1 MNLNLHPNV
10 WVLALAMLFAGTSAF
25 ANRTRTAAKDSLV
38 TAAKDSTEAKKKE
51 QKKLTPYER
60 LFDGKTV
67 VSAKGKFA
75 NLYLIDKKVYLEY
88 PVAELGKEL
97 MLSTTIAATSEPT
110 ILTVG
115 KTNTEPLHFR
125 FAMEDSAIVMKSVN
139 AVLVNPY
146 NQAYE
151 QSVSALHYAGASMA
165 KFNIEAFNKDSS
177 AVVINLSPFVTASN
191 SMIPIV
197 PKIVDPYVVTP
208 QPKNELNY
216 VKQLKAFDT
225 NCTVRTE
232 MNYLLNATLA
242 GVVTVASN
250 LPVSA
255 EVNFTLSRLPESRML
270 PRIADSRLGIAYNR
284 KLKLPNYAE
293 GIQAQYWTQRW
304 NLVPA
309 DKAAYLAGKKS
320 RPVRPITLY
329 FDRDFPADWKQAVR
343 EGILEWNKAFEA
355 AGFLGAI
362 EVKDYPTTRKD
373 FDIDNYTV
381 SSIRYSP
388 SIGQTVQGS
397 FGANPSTGEIT
408 HATLIVSNNIG
419 QLIAQQKFVLTAAAD
434 ESARHAEP
442 TPENIHAA
450 LRYLVMRETGRIL
463 DFLDNYAASS
473 AYDVES
479 LRSAKFTRE
488 HGLASSVMDETE
500 FNYVAQPGDKGVLF
514 TPATLGEYDYFLVK
528 WNYTYFGDDRAA
540 AENAMGPSWV
550 DYRTGEIINASVM
563 VYANVASL
571 ITSWRFVQTAQ
582 VDERVRSGK
591 LPQDMFNHIL
601 EYVIGHEVGHT
612 LGFMHNMAASSSF
625 AVDSLRD
632 AAFTRQYGTTPSIM
646 DYARFNYIAQP
657 GDEGVALEPP
667 VTGAYDDYMLE
678 WTYRYWPGND
688 YRKDAERLNQ
698 LVESH
703 ADDPHYRYVMQQ
715 MGDKRIDPSAL
726 EEDLGDDPVKAATYG
741 MRNLAYIVSHLDE
754 WVSGEDNSKRKAKLY
769 EEIAYQGFNYISH
782 VMMNVGGMYLYATSE
797 SSGKPRFRV
806 VPKEKQRESVQWL
819 LHQARTFS
827 DLEQPELEQ
836 KLYLTGRIYR
846 LVQQQVA
853 HQTMRRINQVALTY
867 YADSTS
873 YHPAEYLEDLYQDV
887 FGPTLRGDTLSETD
901 KDLQLL
907 FADMLLS
914 TVRSI
919 RTSPGALSLHDDE
932 PAFEAFLQRHS
943 DHLCSLTPERES
955 AHQSLIHRNFGN
967 GYGELRDIWPQSI
980 DLSSRYRFQ
989 YTQKVRTLVDN
1000 ALKQGPAQDRAYY
1013 TYLSRLIERAMEGK
1027 K

>member
-1 MNLNLHPNV
+1 MNLNLHPHV

-38 TAAKDSTEAKKKE
+38 TAAKDSTDAKKKE

-232 MNYLLNATLA
+232 MNYLLSATLA

-284 KLKLPNYAE
+284 KLKLPDYAE

-434 ESARHAEP
+434 ESARRAEP
-442 TPENIHAA
+442 TTENIHAA
-450 LRYLVMRETGRIL
+450 LRYLAMRETGRIL
-463 DFLDNYAASS
+463 GFLDNYAASS

-488 HGLASSVMDETE
+488 HGLAPSVMDETE

-514 TPATLGEYDYFLVK
+514 TPTTLGEYDYFLVK

-582 VDERVRSGK
+582 VDERVRSGT

-715 MGDKRIDPSAL
+715 MGDKRI
-726 EEDLGDDPVKAATYG
+726 
-741 MRNLAYIVSHLDE
+741 
-754 WVSGEDNSKRKAKLY
+754 
-769 EEIAYQGFNYISH
+769 
-782 VMMNVGGMYLYATSE
+782 
-797 SSGKPRFRV
+797 
-806 VPKEKQRESVQWL
+806 
-819 LHQARTFS
+819 
-827 DLEQPELEQ
+827 
-836 KLYLTGRIYR
+836 YR

-914 TVRSI
+914 TVHSI
-919 RTSPGALSLHDDE
+919 RTNPGALSLHDDE

-955 AHQSLIHRNFGN
+955 AHQSLIHRNFGY

-989 YTQKVRTLVDN
+989 YTQKVRALVDN

-1013 TYLSRLIERAMEGK
+1013 TYLSRLIERALEGK

>member
-38 TAAKDSTEAKKKE
+38 TAAKDSTDAKKKE

-75 NLYLIDKKVYLEY
+75 NLYLINKKVYLEY

-232 MNYLLNATLA
+232 MNYLLSATLA
-242 GVVTVASN
+242 GVITVASN

-284 KLKLPNYAE
+284 KLKLPDYAE

-309 DKAAYLAGKKS
+309 
-320 RPVRPITLY
+320 
-329 FDRDFPADWKQAVR
+329 
-343 EGILEWNKAFEA
+343 
-355 AGFLGAI
+355 
-362 EVKDYPTTRKD
+362 
-373 FDIDNYTV
+373 
-381 SSIRYSP
+381 
-388 SIGQTVQGS
+388 
-397 FGANPSTGEIT
+397 
-408 HATLIVSNNIG
+408 
-419 QLIAQQKFVLTAAAD
+419 
-434 ESARHAEP
+434 
-442 TPENIHAA
+442 
-450 LRYLVMRETGRIL
+450 
-463 DFLDNYAASS
+463 
-473 AYDVES
+473 
-479 LRSAKFTRE
+479 
-488 HGLASSVMDETE
+488 
-500 FNYVAQPGDKGVLF
+500 DKGVLF

-741 MRNLAYIVSHLDE
+741 MRNLAYIASHLDE
-754 WVSGEDNSKRKAKLY
+754 WVSGEDDSKRKAKLY

-914 TVRSI
+914 TVHSI
-919 RTSPGALSLHDDE
+919 RTNPGALSLHDDE

-955 AHQSLIHRNFGN
+955 AHQSLIHRNFGY

>member
-1 MNLNLHPNV
+1 MKKHIIGAWTLLLFLTAT
-10 WVLALAMLFAGTSAF
+10 LAAQ
-25 ANRTRTAAKDSLV
+25 AAPRDP
-38 TAAKDSTEAKKKE
+38 KKE
-51 QKKLTPYER
+51 KKQTPYEKLINDPSVERSTGSFIDLYKKDNKLYFGVPKR
-60 LFDGKTV
+60 LFGKEMLIGLTYSGTSNPALVNVGLKVNTPTPARFAFRDSTLVLEFINASVTDGSASMRLIREADTHFRHNPVAAFKPIGWSADSTRVLVDATAYFKDDNPQFTFFQGYGRKAAEKRPELNRFSTFRTFSNNLHFTV
-67 VSAKGKFA
+67 ERYYTLQLGDGTGQQALDHYPTLVSATFSFLMLPDELMTPRLADNRLGVFQTA
-75 NLYLIDKKVYLEY
+75 RYIRTADNGTIQ
-88 PVAELGKEL
+88 PVAF
-97 MLSTTIAATSEPT
+97 ATRWKLEPKDEQAYLNGGLSEP
-110 ILTVG
+110 
-115 KTNTEPLHFR
+115 K
-125 FAMEDSAIVMKSVN
+125 K
-139 AVLVNPY
+139 
-146 NQAYE
+146 
-151 QSVSALHYAGASMA
+151 
-165 KFNIEAFNKDSS
+165 
-177 AVVINLSPFVTASN
+177 
-191 SMIPIV
+191 PIV
-197 PKIVDPYVVTP
+197 FYIDS
-208 QPKNELNY
+208 L
-216 VKQLKAFDT
+216 F
-225 NCTVRTE
+225 
-232 MNYLLNATLA
+232 
-242 GVVTVASN
+242 
-250 LPVSA
+250 
-255 EVNFTLSRLPESRML
+255 PEEWKE
-270 PRIADSRLGIAYNR
+270 PIHHAV
-284 KLKLPNYAE
+284 E
-293 GIQAQYWTQRW
+293 RW
-304 NLVPA
+304 N
-309 DKAAYLAGKKS
+309 KS
-320 RPVRPITLY
+320 FERIGFKNVMQA
-329 FDRDFPADWKQAVR
+329 RDFPRND
-343 EGILEWNKAFEA
+343 
-355 AGFLGAI
+355 
-362 EVKDYPTTRKD
+362 PD
-373 FDIDNYTV
+373 FNPDDLRY
-381 SSIRYSP
+381 SCIRYVP
-388 SIGQTVQGS
+388 
-397 FGANPSTGEIT
+397 N
-408 HATLIVSNNIG
+408 AT
-419 QLIAQQKFVLTAAAD
+419 
-434 ESARHAEP
+434 
-442 TPENIHAA
+442 
-450 LRYLVMRETGRIL
+450 
-463 DFLDNYAASS
+463 
-473 AYDVES
+473 
-479 LRSAKFTRE
+479 
-488 HGLASSVMDETE
+488 
-500 FNYVAQPGDKGVLF
+500 
-514 TPATLGEYDYFLVK
+514 
-528 WNYTYFGDDRAA
+528 
-540 AENAMGPSWV
+540 ENAMGPSWV

-612 LGFMHNMAASSSF
+612 LGFMHNMAA
-625 AVDSLRD
+625 
-632 AAFTRQYGTTPSIM
+632 
-646 DYARFNYIAQP
+646 
-657 GDEGVALEPP
+657 
-667 VTGAYDDYMLE
+667 
-678 WTYRYWPGND
+678 
-688 YRKDAERLNQ
+688 KDAERLNQ

-741 MRNLAYIVSHLDE
+741 MRNLAYIASHLDE

>member
-1 MNLNLHPNV
+1 MNLNLHPHV

-38 TAAKDSTEAKKKE
+38 TAAKDSTDAKKKE

-232 MNYLLNATLA
+232 MNYLLNATLS
-242 GVVTVASN
+242 GVLTVASN

-255 EVNFTLSRLPESRML
+255 EVNFTLSRQPESRML

-284 KLKLPNYAE
+284 KLKLPDYAE

-434 ESARHAEP
+434 ESARRAEP
-442 TPENIHAA
+442 TTENIHAA

-463 DFLDNYAASS
+463 GFLDNYAASS

-488 HGLASSVMDETE
+488 HGLAPSVMDETE

-540 AENAMGPSWV
+540 A
-550 DYRTGEIINASVM
+550 DKQ
-563 VYANVASL
+563 L
-571 ITSWRFVQTAQ
+571 
-582 VDERVRSGK
+582 
-591 LPQDMFNHIL
+591 
-601 EYVIGHEVGHT
+601 HT
-612 LGFMHNMAASSSF
+612 LEKW
-625 AVDSLRD
+625 
-632 AAFTRQYGTTPSIM
+632 M
-646 DYARFNYIAQP
+646 D
-657 GDEGVALEPP
+657 
-667 VTGAYDDYMLE
+667 
-678 WTYRYWPGND
+678 
-688 YRKDAERLNQ
+688 KK
-698 LVESH
+698 
-703 ADDPHYRYVMQQ
+703 ADDPRYRFSGLNNV
-715 MGDKRIDPSAL
+715 DPRAL
-726 EEDLGDDPVKAATYG
+726 AGDLGDDPIRAAGYGVANLQRIMKHLTKWVKDDEDTRKKDPIYLQMAQQYHKYLKNVLALIGGVYLNQTKEGASTPRYRVVDTDTQRKALEWSYNYVAHFTDFAGRDFERKDFFSIGYFDQLIEYVTNDFFARRRNVLQSSYMTPGSYSQREYYYDVYRLLFGGIDTDRRPNHTEMFMQHLYLAIAKGLVRGSINDAQAEQGAPSGKASLYLEMVKKFGEVPPQYLPALDGNGFGDPSSPLLPNVNLKPFDRAAVILCDLLPRLQKDLETRLETEKDSDLRAHFS
-741 MRNLAYIVSHLDE
+741 MILHKVKDILDE
-754 WVSGEDNSKRKAKLY
+754 TSK
-769 EEIAYQGFNYISH
+769 
-782 VMMNVGGMYLYATSE
+782 
-797 SSGKPRFRV
+797 
-806 VPKEKQRESVQWL
+806 
-819 LHQARTFS
+819 
-827 DLEQPELEQ
+827 
-836 KLYLTGRIYR
+836 
-846 LVQQQVA
+846 
-853 HQTMRRINQVALTY
+853 
-867 YADSTS
+867 
-873 YHPAEYLEDLYQDV
+873 
-887 FGPTLRGDTLSETD
+887 
-901 KDLQLL
+901 
-907 FADMLLS
+907 
-914 TVRSI
+914 
-919 RTSPGALSLHDDE
+919 
-932 PAFEAFLQRHS
+932 
-943 DHLCSLTPERES
+943 
-955 AHQSLIHRNFGN
+955 
-967 GYGELRDIWPQSI
+967 
-980 DLSSRYRFQ
+980 
-989 YTQKVRTLVDN
+989 
-1000 ALKQGPAQDRAYY
+1000 
-1013 TYLSRLIERAMEGK
+1013 
-1027 K
+1027 

>member
-1 MNLNLHPNV
+1 MKKHIIGAWTLLLFLTAT
-10 WVLALAMLFAGTSAF
+10 LAAQ
-25 ANRTRTAAKDSLV
+25 AAPRDP
-38 TAAKDSTEAKKKE
+38 KKE
-51 QKKLTPYER
+51 KKQTPYEKLVNDPSVERSTGSFIDLYKKDNKLYFGVPKR
-60 LFDGKTV
+60 LFGKEMLIGLTYSGTSNPALVNVGLKVNTPTPARFAFRDSTLVLEFINASVTDGSASMRLIREADTHFRHNPVAAFKPIGWSADSTRVLVDATAYFKDDNPQFTFFQGYGRKAAEKRPELNRFSTFRTFSNNLHFTV
-67 VSAKGKFA
+67 ERYYTLQLGDGTGQQALDHYPTLVSATFSF
-75 NLYLIDKKVYLEY
+75 LMLPD
-88 PVAELGKEL
+88 EL
-97 MLSTTIAATSEPT
+97 M
-110 ILTVG
+110 
-115 KTNTEPLHFR
+115 
-125 FAMEDSAIVMKSVN
+125 
-139 AVLVNPY
+139 
-146 NQAYE
+146 
-151 QSVSALHYAGASMA
+151 
-165 KFNIEAFNKDSS
+165 
-177 AVVINLSPFVTASN
+177 
-191 SMIPIV
+191 
-197 PKIVDPYVVTP
+197 TP
-208 QPKNELNY
+208 
-216 VKQLKAFDT
+216 
-225 NCTVRTE
+225 
-232 MNYLLNATLA
+232 
-242 GVVTVASN
+242 
-250 LPVSA
+250 
-255 EVNFTLSRLPESRML
+255 RL
-270 PRIADSRLGIAYNR
+270 ADSRLGVFQTARYIRTADNGTIQPVAFATRWKLEPKDEQAYLNGGLSEP
-284 KLKLPNYAE
+284 KKPIVFYIDSLFPEEWKEPIHHAVE
-293 GIQAQYWTQRW
+293 RW
-304 NLVPA
+304 N
-309 DKAAYLAGKKS
+309 KS
-320 RPVRPITLY
+320 FERIGFKNVMQA
-329 FDRDFPADWKQAVR
+329 RDFPRND
-343 EGILEWNKAFEA
+343 
-355 AGFLGAI
+355 
-362 EVKDYPTTRKD
+362 PD
-373 FDIDNYTV
+373 FNPDDLRY
-381 SSIRYSP
+381 SCIRYVP
-388 SIGQTVQGS
+388 
-397 FGANPSTGEIT
+397 N
-408 HATLIVSNNIG
+408 AT
-419 QLIAQQKFVLTAAAD
+419 
-434 ESARHAEP
+434 
-442 TPENIHAA
+442 
-450 LRYLVMRETGRIL
+450 
-463 DFLDNYAASS
+463 
-473 AYDVES
+473 
-479 LRSAKFTRE
+479 
-488 HGLASSVMDETE
+488 
-500 FNYVAQPGDKGVLF
+500 
-514 TPATLGEYDYFLVK
+514 
-528 WNYTYFGDDRAA
+528 
-540 AENAMGPSWV
+540 ENAMGPSWV

-741 MRNLAYIVSHLDE
+741 MRNLAYIASHLDE

-853 HQTMRRINQVALTY
+853 RQTMRRINQVALTY

-919 RTSPGALSLHDDE
+919 RTNSGALSLHDDE

-955 AHQSLIHRNFGN
+955 AHLSLIHRNFGY